1 MAPHSGLPDPPTPS
15 PATCSLILSP
25 DPKTEF
31 FKGSQSSKTLACSIL
46 CHCMVLHLHFTLSG
60 HRNRQ
65 SGVFSSHSVSLPLRC
80 PTPSRLDQLFK
91 HLNRAGP
98 HLPVNWGMNT
108 FTAAPS
114 STQLLNWKKKTSQE
128 AQAWGLWG
136 PLVIGVGEKLVSHS
150 DRADWLNISCA
161 CVHEHQAPAH
171 WRANTEHQ
179 APAHWRANLLRVLR
193 EFSGSGS
200 ELPTLGLMFSIFSVY
215 NPLQTWKTWIKSV
228 TYETLRTPLLYFNS
242 RDSWM
247 HFRFYLGINL
257 RGWTSSSRTC
267 TQHMSLCCP
276 LRSEVSILTPYN
288 LWCCPVYTFLVLR
301 MMTRVC

>member
-114 STQLLNWKKKTSQE
+114 STQLLNWKKKNLPGST
-128 AQAWGLWG
+128 GLRSLRTTCDWRRRKAG
-136 PLVIGVGEKLVSHS
+136 FTQRPCWLAEYILRMRTWAPGTGSLKGEHGAPGTGSLKGKPVKSLEGVFRQWEWATDFRTNV
-150 DRADWLNISCA
+150 
-161 CVHEHQAPAH
+161 
-171 WRANTEHQ
+171 
-179 APAHWRANLLRVLR
+179 
-193 EFSGSGS
+193 FYF
-200 ELPTLGLMFSIFSVY
+200 LGL
-215 NPLQTWKTWIKSV
+215 
-228 TYETLRTPLLYFNS
+228 
-242 RDSWM
+242 
-247 HFRFYLGINL
+247 
-257 RGWTSSSRTC
+257 
-267 TQHMSLCCP
+267 
-276 LRSEVSILTPYN
+276 
-288 LWCCPVYTFLVLR
+288 
-301 MMTRVC
+301 